1 MQSPFGDSRNQ
12 FAVLF
17 NPLIKEQGMNLKIT
31 GINIDVTAA
40 MREHIAKKLER
51 INRHA
56 EDVISIAV
64 TLTVEKLNHKA
75 EADVHLAGSNLH
87 VEAVESDMYAAV
99 DVLMDKL
106 DRMVLKHKE
115 KHSAH
120 HATSS
125 GRESAAMA

>member
-1 MQSPFGDSRNQ
+1 MQSLFGDSRDQ

-87 VEAVESDMYAAV
+87 VETVESDMYAAV

-125 GRESAAMA
+125 GRESAAMV

>member
-1 MQSPFGDSRNQ
+1 
-12 FAVLF
+12 
-17 NPLIKEQGMNLKIT
+17 MNLKIT

-40 MREHIAKKLER
+40 MREHIEKKLER

-56 EDVISIAV
+56 DDVISIAV

-87 VEAVESDMYAAV
+87 VETVESDMYAAV

-115 KHSAH
+115 KQSAH

-125 GRESAAMA
+125 GRESASLA